1 MCNAERANAI
11 GDFIS
16 LNICFQG
23 NNEPRVTEEGSSKKT
38 SLLTMEEAKNS
49 HFLVSAVVASND
61 NSFKLEEPEADV
73 TPLCVRCRANE
84 FVYTL
89 AGAKIP
95 TDKFILR
102 IDECSLKV
110 IPVAFAMYN
119 AFYWMD
125 YL

>member
-16 LNICFQG
+16 LNICFQE
-23 NNEPRVTEEGSSKKT
+23 NNEPRVTEQGSSNKA
-38 SLLTMEEAKNS
+38 SLLTMEEAKNSS

-61 NSFKLEEPEADV
+61 NSLKLEEPEADV

-89 AGAKIP
+89 AAAKIL
-95 TDKFILR
+95 TDKIYSENR
-102 IDECSLKV
+102 
-110 IPVAFAMYN
+110 
-119 AFYWMD
+119 
-125 YL
+125 